1 VELSES
7 KVLRRELRQVERP
20 LTHEPVF
27 WGSNGRTN
35 VLGGLWQDL
44 RYGARMLRQHPGF
57 TLVAMFSLALAIGA
71 NSVIFSLVNAVIFR
85 PLPYPEPARLVKIY
99 EFFVGDAFPGHYGA
113 SSRNYLEWQRQAQ
126 SFEEMAVTRRFSGIM
141 TGRGEPE
148 TLEGLSVSS
157 SFFSMVG
164 VQPALGRAFRPDE
177 EQAGANVVIIG
188 HQLWQRHF
196 NHDPDI
202 IGQTVTLT
210 GSDYTIVGVMPPG
223 FRYPLQENDILAPL
237 DLSKP
242 DSAKSFG
249 VIARLKS
256 GCSIKQAHTE
266 IETLSRQLEVQYPQY
281 NRGFNAGVVS
291 LHEELVGKTRWPM
304 LILLGAVGFVLLI
317 ACANVAN
324 LLLAR
329 HAARQKEIAVRLA
342 LGASRWRL
350 MQQLLT
356 ESVLLALLG
365 GGGGLLLAFTSLDA
379 LLAISPVDLPRLAT
393 VKVDPAVILFTFAL
407 STLTGV
413 VFGVIPALQASKLD
427 LNQTLKESSR
437 SATESRRR
445 YRLRGVLVVAEVALS
460 LVLLIGA
467 GLLIKSFSRLTRVDA
482 GLNTR
487 NVLTAGLS
495 LPKYKYPDVS
505 RQRTFYQQAL
515 ERIRHVPGVEH
526 AAVTY
531 FLPFSTYGT
540 DWFTIEGRPDLTGDN
555 APQAKFGFISEDY
568 FRTMGIAMMKGRD
581 FNERDTPDA
590 PPVVI
595 INPAAAR
602 QFWPN
607 EDPIGK
613 RITSQRKVREIVGVS
628 GEVKQ
633 AGLDK
638 PSDPEIFLAYQQAP
652 YLFLQKLAVRTTDD
666 PMKMVAAIRH
676 EVQAIDQD
684 LPLTGIKTMDQ
695 YLSESIANPRFQS
708 RVLSLF
714 AAIALLLAAVGLYG
728 VMSYAVAQRTHEIG
742 VRVALGARSS
752 DVLKLV
758 VGKGLRLTLIGIA
771 IGLVAA
777 VALTR
782 LLASLLFG
790 VSTTDPATFVIIALL
805 LISVALLA
813 CYLPARR
820 ATKVDPMV
828 ALRYE

>member
-1 VELSES
+1 M
-7 KVLRRELRQVERP
+7 
-20 LTHEPVF
+20 
-27 WGSNGRTN
+27 
-35 VLGGLWQDL
+35 LGGFWQDL
-44 RYGARMLRQHPGF
+44 RYGVRMLRQHPGF

-71 NSVIFSLVNAVIFR
+71 NSVIFSLVNAVVFR
-85 PLPYPEPARLVKIY
+85 PLPYPEPARLVAIY
-99 EFFVGDAFPGHYGA
+99 EFYFTDVFLRHLRA
-113 SSRNYLEWQRQAQ
+113 SSRRYLELQRQAQ
-126 SFEEMAVTRRFSGIM
+126 SFEQMAATRRYSGIM

-148 TLEGLSVSS
+148 TLGGLFVSS

-164 VQPALGRAFRPDE
+164 VEPALGRAFRPDE
-177 EQAGANVVIIG
+177 EQAGADHVVIIG
-188 HQLWQRHF
+188 HQLWQRQF

-202 IGQTVTLT
+202 IGQSVTLN

-223 FRYPLQENDILAPL
+223 FRFPLQENDILAPL

-242 DSAKSFG
+242 DSGNFLG
-249 VIARLKS
+249 VIGRLKS
-256 GCSIKQAHTE
+256 GCSIKQAQTE
-266 IETLSRQLEVQYPQY
+266 LDTIYRRLELQYPEADK
-281 NRGFNAGVVS
+281 GFGAGVVS
-291 LHEELVGKTRWPM
+291 LHEELVGKTRLPM
-304 LILLGAVGFVLLI
+304 MILLGAVGFVLLI

-329 HAARQKEIAVRLA
+329 DAARQKEIAVRLS

-350 MQQLLT
+350 MRQLLT

-365 GGGGLLLAFTSLDA
+365 GGAGLLLAFTSLDA
-379 LLAISPVDLPRLAT
+379 LLAISPVDLPHLAT
-393 VKVDPAVILFTFAL
+393 VKVDRAVIIFTFAL

-427 LNQTLKESSR
+427 LNQALKESSR

-467 GLLIKSFSRLTRVDA
+467 GLLIKSFWRLTRVDA

-487 NVLTAGLS
+487 NVLTAGLP

-531 FLPFSTYGT
+531 FLPFSNFSTG
-540 DWFTIEGRPDLTGDN
+540 WFTIEGQPEVTEDN
-555 APQAKFGFISEDY
+555 KPQARFGFISEDY

-581 FNERDTPDA
+581 FNERDTSDA

-613 RITSQRKVREIVGVS
+613 RIKSQQQVREIIGVS

-633 AGLDK
+633 AALDK
-638 PSDPEIFLAYQQAP
+638 PSDPEIFLPYQQAAP
-652 YLFLQKLAVRTTDD
+652 YLYLQLAVRTTDD
-666 PMKMVAAIRH
+666 PMKMVAAIKH
-676 EVQAIDQD
+676 EVQALDQD

-695 YLSESIANPRFQS
+695 YLSDSIANPRFQS

-728 VMSYAVAQRTHEIG
+728 VMSYAVAQRKHEIG

-758 VGKGLRLTLIGIA
+758 VGEGLRLTLIGIA

>member
-1 VELSES
+1 
-7 KVLRRELRQVERP
+7 
-20 LTHEPVF
+20 
-27 WGSNGRTN
+27 
-35 VLGGLWQDL
+35 
-44 RYGARMLRQHPGF
+44 
-57 TLVAMFSLALAIGA
+57 
-71 NSVIFSLVNAVIFR
+71 
-85 PLPYPEPARLVKIY
+85 
-99 EFFVGDAFPGHYGA
+99 
-113 SSRNYLEWQRQAQ
+113 
-126 SFEEMAVTRRFSGIM
+126 
-141 TGRGEPE
+141 
-148 TLEGLSVSS
+148 
-157 SFFSMVG
+157 
-164 VQPALGRAFRPDE
+164 
-177 EQAGANVVIIG
+177 
-188 HQLWQRHF
+188 
-196 NHDPDI
+196 
-202 IGQTVTLT
+202 
-210 GSDYTIVGVMPPG
+210 MPPG
-223 FRYPLQENDILAPL
+223 FRFPLQENDILAPL
-237 DLSKP
+237 VLSQTGG
-242 DSAKSFG
+242 AKNLG
-249 VIARLKS
+249 VIARLTS
-256 GCSIKQAHTE
+256 GYSIKQAQSELDT
-266 IETLSRQLEVQYPQY
+266 IYRQLELQYPEY
-281 NRGFNAGVVS
+281 NKGFSAGVVS
-291 LHEELVGKTRWPM
+291 LYEELVGKTRLPM
-304 LILLGAVGFVLLI
+304 IILLGAVGCVLLI
-317 ACANVAN
+317 GCANVAN

-329 HAARQKEIAVRLA
+329 DAARQKEIAVRLA

-365 GGGGLLLAFTSLDA
+365 GGAGLLLAFTSLDA
-379 LLAISPVDLPRLAT
+379 LLAISPLDLPRLAT
-393 VKVDPAVILFTFAL
+393 VKVDRAAIVFTFAL

-427 LNQTLKESSR
+427 LNQALKESSR

-445 YRLRGVLVVAEVALS
+445 HRLRGVLVVAEVALS

-467 GLLIKSFSRLTRVDA
+467 GLLIKSFWRLTRVDA

-495 LPKYKYPDVS
+495 LPPYKYPDTN
-505 RQRTFYQQAL
+505 RQRAFYQQAL
-515 ERIRHVPGVEH
+515 ERIRQVPGVEH
-526 AAVTY
+526 AALTY
-531 FLPFSTYGT
+531 FLPFSNFAI
-540 DWFTIEGRPDLTGDN
+540 DWFTIEGQPEVAEENR
-555 APQAKFGFISEDY
+555 PQARFGFISEDY

-613 RITSQRKVREIVGVS
+613 RIKALRQVREIIGVS

-638 PSDPEIFLAYQQAP
+638 PSDPEIFLPYQQAP
-652 YLFLQKLAVRTTDD
+652 FLYLQLAVRTTDD

-728 VMSYAVAQRTHEIG
+728 VMSYSVAQRTHEIG
-742 VRVALGARSS
+742 VRMALGARSS

-771 IGLVAA
+771 IGLVVA

>member
-1 VELSES
+1 MLE
-7 KVLRRELRQVERP
+7 
-20 LTHEPVF
+20 
-27 WGSNGRTN
+27 
-35 VLGGLWQDL
+35 GLWQDL
-44 RYGARMLRQHPGF
+44 CYGWRMLRQKPGF

-85 PLPYPEPARLVKIY
+85 PLPYPEPARLVAIY
-99 EFFVGDAFPGHYGA
+99 EFYFTDPFSRHAGP
-113 SSRNYLEWQRQAQ
+113 SSLNYLEWQRQAQ
-126 SFEEMAVTRRFSGIM
+126 SFEQLATTRRYSGIM
-141 TGRGEPE
+141 TGHGEPE
-148 TLEGLSVSS
+148 TLSGLFVSS
-157 SFFSMVG
+157 SFFTIVG
-164 VQPALGRAFRPDE
+164 VEPALGRAFRLDE
-177 EQAGANVVIIG
+177 EAGARVVIIG
-188 HQLWQRHF
+188 HQLWQRLF

-202 IGQTVTLT
+202 IGQSVTLN

-223 FRYPLQENDILAPL
+223 FRYPLEENDILAPL

-242 DSAKSFG
+242 DSGRTRGVG
-249 VIARLKS
+249 VIARLKP
-256 GCSIKQAHTE
+256 GCSIKQAQTE
-266 IETLSRQLEVQYPQY
+266 METLSRQLELEYPKY
-281 NRGFNAGVVS
+281 NKGFGAGVVW

-304 LILLGAVGFVLLI
+304 IILLGAVGFVLLI

-329 HAARQKEIAVRLA
+329 DAARKKEIAVRLS

-365 GGGGLLLAFTSLDA
+365 GAAGLLLAFTSLDA
-379 LLAISPVDLPRLAT
+379 LLTISPVDLPRLAT
-393 VKVDPAVILFTFAL
+393 VKVDRAVIVFTFTL

-413 VFGVIPALQASKLD
+413 IFGVIPALQASKLD

-437 SATESRRR
+437 SATESRGR

-460 LVLLIGA
+460 LVLLTGA
-467 GLLIKSFSRLTRVDA
+467 GLLIKSFWRLTRVDG

-487 NVLTAGLS
+487 NVLTTGLS
-495 LPKYKYPDVS
+495 LPQYKYPDTN

-515 ERIRHVPGVEH
+515 ERIRLVPGVEH

-531 FLPFSTYGT
+531 FLPFSNFLT
-540 DWFTIEGRPDLTGDN
+540 DFFTIEGRPEVTENLKL
-555 APQAKFGFISEDY
+555 QARFGFISEDY

-595 INPAAAR
+595 INQAAAR

-613 RITSQRKVREIVGVS
+613 RIKAQRQVREIVGVS
-628 GEVKQ
+628 GEAKQ

-652 YLFLQKLAVRTTDD
+652 FLYLQLAVRTTDD

-684 LPLTGIKTMDQ
+684 LPLTAIKTMDQ
-695 YLSESIANPRFQS
+695 YLSESVANPRFQS

-742 VRVALGARSS
+742 LRMALGARSS

-771 IGLVAA
+771 IGMVAA
-777 VALTR
+777 AALTR

-790 VSTTDPATFVIIALL
+790 VSTTDPATFIIIALL

>member
-1 VELSES
+1 M
-7 KVLRRELRQVERP
+7 
-20 LTHEPVF
+20 
-27 WGSNGRTN
+27 
-35 VLGGLWQDL
+35 LGGFWQDL
-44 RYGARMLRQHPGF
+44 RYGLRMLRQHPGF
-57 TLVAMFSLALAIGA
+57 TLVAIFSLALAIGA
-71 NSVIFSLVNAVIFR
+71 NSAIFSLVNAVIFR
-85 PLPYPEPARLVKIY
+85 PLPYPEPARLVAIY
-99 EFFVGDAFPGHYGA
+99 EFYFTDVFLRHLKA
-113 SSRNYLEWQRQAQ
+113 SSRRYLELQRQAQ
-126 SFEEMAVTRRFSGIM
+126 SFEQLAATRRYSGIM

-148 TLEGLSVSS
+148 TLGGLFVSS

-164 VQPALGRAFRPDE
+164 VEAALGRAFRPDE
-177 EQAGANVVIIG
+177 EQAGADHIVIIG

-202 IGQTVTLT
+202 IGQSVTLS

-242 DSAKSFG
+242 DSGNSLG

-256 GCSIKQAHTE
+256 GYSIKQAQTE
-266 IETLSRQLEVQYPQY
+266 LDTIYRQLELQYPESDK
-281 NRGFNAGVVS
+281 GFGAGVVS

-304 LILLGAVGFVLLI
+304 MILLGAVGFVLLI

-329 HAARQKEIAVRLA
+329 DAARQKEIAVRLS

-350 MQQLLT
+350 MRQLLT

-365 GGGGLLLAFTSLDA
+365 GGAGLLLAFTSLDA
-379 LLAISPVDLPRLAT
+379 LLAISPVDLPHLAT
-393 VKVDPAVILFTFAL
+393 VKVDRAVIIFTFAL

-427 LNQTLKESSR
+427 LNQALKESSR

-467 GLLIKSFSRLTRVDA
+467 GLLIKSFGQLTRVDA

-495 LPKYKYPDVS
+495 LPRYKYSDTN

-531 FLPFSTYGT
+531 FLPFSNFAT
-540 DWFTIEGRPDLTGDN
+540 DFFTIEGQPEVAEENR
-555 APQAKFGFISEDY
+555 PQARFGFISEDY

-581 FNERDTPDA
+581 FNERDTRDA

-595 INPAAAR
+595 INPAGAR

-613 RITSQRKVREIVGVS
+613 RIKALRQVREIIGVS

-638 PSDPEIFLAYQQAP
+638 PSDPEIFLPYQQAP
-652 YLFLQKLAVRTTDD
+652 FLYLQLAVRTTDD
-666 PMKMVAAIRH
+666 PMKMVAAIKH
-676 EVQAIDQD
+676 EVQTIDQD
-684 LPLTGIKTMDQ
+684 MPLTGIKTMDQ
-695 YLSESIANPRFQS
+695 YLSDSIANPRFQS

-805 LISVALLA
+805 LIIVALLA

>member
-1 VELSES
+1 
-7 KVLRRELRQVERP
+7 
-20 LTHEPVF
+20 
-27 WGSNGRTN
+27 
-35 VLGGLWQDL
+35 
-44 RYGARMLRQHPGF
+44 
-57 TLVAMFSLALAIGA
+57 
-71 NSVIFSLVNAVIFR
+71 
-85 PLPYPEPARLVKIY
+85 
-99 EFFVGDAFPGHYGA
+99 
-113 SSRNYLEWQRQAQ
+113 
-126 SFEEMAVTRRFSGIM
+126 
-141 TGRGEPE
+141 
-148 TLEGLSVSS
+148 
-157 SFFSMVG
+157 
-164 VQPALGRAFRPDE
+164 
-177 EQAGANVVIIG
+177 
-188 HQLWQRHF
+188 
-196 NHDPDI
+196 
-202 IGQTVTLT
+202 
-210 GSDYTIVGVMPPG
+210 
-223 FRYPLQENDILAPL
+223 
-237 DLSKP
+237 
-242 DSAKSFG
+242 
-249 VIARLKS
+249 
-256 GCSIKQAHTE
+256 
-266 IETLSRQLEVQYPQY
+266 
-281 NRGFNAGVVS
+281 
-291 LHEELVGKTRWPM
+291 
-304 LILLGAVGFVLLI
+304 
-317 ACANVAN
+317 
-324 LLLAR
+324 
-329 HAARQKEIAVRLA
+329 
-342 LGASRWRL
+342 

-365 GGGGLLLAFTSLDA
+365 GGAGLLLAFTSLDA
-379 LLAISPVDLPRLAT
+379 LLAISPVDLPHLAT
-393 VKVDPAVILFTFAL
+393 VKVDRAVIIFTFAL

-427 LNQTLKESSR
+427 LNQALKESSR

-467 GLLIKSFSRLTRVDA
+467 GLLIKSFWRLTRVDA

-495 LPKYKYPDVS
+495 LPRYKYSDTN

-531 FLPFSTYGT
+531 FLPFSNFAT
-540 DWFTIEGRPDLTGDN
+540 DFFTIEGQPEVAEEDR
-555 APQAKFGFISEDY
+555 PQARFGFISEDY

-581 FNERDTPDA
+581 FNERDTSDSPQ
-590 PPVVI
+590 VVI

-613 RITSQRKVREIVGVS
+613 RIKALRQVREIIGVS

-638 PSDPEIFLAYQQAP
+638 PSDPEIFLPYQQAP
-652 YLFLQKLAVRTTDD
+652 FLYLQLAVRTTDD
-666 PMKMVAAIRH
+666 PMKTVAAIKH
-676 EVQAIDQD
+676 EVQTIDQD
-684 LPLTGIKTMDQ
+684 MPLTGIKTMDQ
-695 YLSESIANPRFQS
+695 YLSDSIANPRFQS

-714 AAIALLLAAVGLYG
+714 AAIALLLAAAGLYG
-728 VMSYAVAQRTHEIG
+728 VMSYAVAQRKHEIG

-758 VGKGLRLTLIGIA
+758 VGEGLKLTLIGIA

>member
-1 VELSES
+1 M
-7 KVLRRELRQVERP
+7 
-20 LTHEPVF
+20 
-27 WGSNGRTN
+27 
-35 VLGGLWQDL
+35 LGGVWHDL
-44 RYGARMLRQHPGF
+44 RYGVRMLRHHPGF
-57 TLVAMFSLALAIGA
+57 TLVAMFSLVLAIGA

-85 PLPYPEPARLVKIY
+85 PLPYPEPARLVAIY
-99 EFFVGDAFPGHYGA
+99 EFYFTDRFSRHLGP
-113 SSRNYLEWQRQAQ
+113 SSHNYLEWQRQAQ
-126 SFEEMAVTRRFSGIM
+126 SFEQLAATRRYSGIM

-148 TLEGLSVSS
+148 TLTGLFVSS

-164 VQPALGRAFRPDE
+164 VEPAMGRAFRPDE
-177 EQAGANVVIIG
+177 EAGANVVIIG
-188 HQLWQRHF
+188 HQLWQRLF
-196 NHDPDI
+196 NYDPDI
-202 IGQTVTLT
+202 IGQSVTLN
-210 GSDYTIVGVMPPG
+210 GRDNTIVGVMPPG
-223 FRYPLQENDILAPL
+223 FRYPIQENDILAPL

-242 DSAKSFG
+242 DSGRTLGVG

-256 GCSIKQAHTE
+256 GCSIKQAQTE
-266 IETLSRQLEVQYPQY
+266 METLSRQLEVQYPRF
-281 NRGFNAGVVS
+281 NDGFSAGVAS

-304 LILLGAVGFVLLI
+304 IILLGAVGFVLLI

-329 HAARQKEIAVRLA
+329 DAARQKEIAVRLA
-342 LGASRWRL
+342 LGASPWRL

-365 GGGGLLLAFTSLDA
+365 GGAGLLLAFTSLDA

-393 VKVDPAVILFTFAL
+393 VKVDPAVIIFTFAL

-413 VFGVIPALQASKLD
+413 VFGMIPALQASKLD

-437 SATESRRR
+437 NATESRRR

-467 GLLIKSFSRLTRVDA
+467 GLLIKSFWRLTRVDA

-495 LPKYKYPDVS
+495 LPRYKYSDTN

-531 FLPFSTYGT
+531 FLPFSNFAT
-540 DWFTIEGRPDLTGDN
+540 DWFTIEGQPEVTEDN
-555 APQAKFGFISEDY
+555 RPQARFGFISEDY
-568 FRTMGIAMMKGRD
+568 FRTMGIALMKGRD
-581 FNERDTPDA
+581 FNDRDTPNA

-595 INPAAAR
+595 INQAAAR

-613 RITSQRKVREIVGVS
+613 RIKSQRQVREIIGVS
-628 GEVKQ
+628 GEVRQ

-638 PSDPEIFLAYQQAP
+638 PSDAEIFLPYQQAP
-652 YLFLQKLAVRTTDD
+652 YLYLQLAVRTTDD
-666 PMKMVAAIRH
+666 PMKMVLAIRD
-676 EVQAIDQD
+676 EVQALDPD

-695 YLSESIANPRFQS
+695 YLSDSIANPRFQS

-790 VSTTDPATFVIIALL
+790 VSTTDPATFIIIALL

>member
-1 VELSES
+1 M
-7 KVLRRELRQVERP
+7 
-20 LTHEPVF
+20 
-27 WGSNGRTN
+27 
-35 VLGGLWQDL
+35 LGGLWQDL
-44 RYGARMLRQHPGF
+44 RYGLRMLRQQPSF

-85 PLPYPEPARLVKIY
+85 PLPYREPARLLTIY
-99 EFFVGDAFPGHYGA
+99 EILAGDVRHLGA
-113 SSRNYLEWQRQAQ
+113 SPSNYLEWQRQAQ
-126 SFEEMAVTRRFSGIM
+126 TLGELAATRRFSAIM

-148 TLEGLSVSS
+148 ALGGLFVSS
-157 SFFSMVG
+157 SFFSTLG
-164 VQPALGRAFRPDE
+164 VEPALGRAFRPDE
-177 EQAGANVVIIG
+177 EQAGADRVVIIG
-188 HQLWQRHF
+188 HQLWQRRF

-202 IGQTVTLT
+202 VGQSVTLSGNDYKSVT
-210 GSDYTIVGVMPPG
+210 LSGKDYTIVGVMPPG
-223 FRYPLQENDILAPL
+223 FRFSLQPGFHFPLQENDILAPL
-237 DLSKP
+237 VLSQTG
-242 DSAKSFG
+242 SAKNLG
-249 VIARLKS
+249 VIARLTS
-256 GCSIKQAHTE
+256 GYSIKQAQTE
-266 IETLSRQLEVQYPQY
+266 LDTIYRQLELQHPEY
-281 NRGFNAGVVS
+281 NKGFGAGVVS
-291 LHEELVGKTRWPM
+291 LYEELVGNTRLPM
-304 LILLGAVGFVLLI
+304 MILLGAVGCVLLI
-317 ACANVAN
+317 GCANVAN

-329 HAARQKEIAVRLA
+329 DAARQKEIAVRLA

-350 MQQLLT
+350 MRQLLT

-365 GGGGLLLAFTSLDA
+365 GGAGLLLAFTSLDA

-393 VKVDPAVILFTFAL
+393 VKIDRAVIVFTFAL

-427 LNQTLKESSR
+427 LNQALKESSR

-445 YRLRGVLVVAEVALS
+445 HRLRGVLVVAEVALS

-467 GLLIKSFSRLTRVDA
+467 GLFIKSFWRLTRVDA

-495 LPKYKYPDVS
+495 LPPYKYPDTN
-505 RQRTFYQQAL
+505 RQRAFYQQAL
-515 ERIRHVPGVEH
+515 ERIRQVPGVEH
-526 AAVTY
+526 TAVTY
-531 FLPFSTYGT
+531 FLPFSNFAI
-540 DWFTIEGRPDLTGDN
+540 DWFTIEGQPEVAEENR
-555 APQAKFGFISEDY
+555 PQARFGFISEDY

-613 RITSQRKVREIVGVS
+613 RIKWQRKFREIIGVS

-638 PSDPEIFLAYQQAP
+638 PSEPEIFVPYQQAP
-652 YLFLQKLAVRTTDD
+652 FLYLQLVVRTTDD
-666 PMKMVAAIRH
+666 PMKRVAAIKD
-676 EVQAIDQD
+676 EVQALDQD

-695 YLSESIANPRFQS
+695 YLSDSIANPRFQS
-708 RVLSLF
+708 RVLTLF

-790 VSTTDPATFVIIALL
+790 VSTTDPATFIIIALP